1 MKKILPF
8 ILIII
13 AALVLA
19 ACGSR
24 NSSTQTENRDLSYA
38 VGGAPAAPEMA
49 EAPMPAADQF
59 ADSKQWLGSQR
70 GTHCHSKCRSCHC
83 GLRC

>member
-13 AALVLA
+13 TGLVLA

-24 NSSTQTENRDLSYA
+24 PVQHKPKTEIFHMRLA
-38 VGGAPAAPEMA
+38 AAAPAMA
-49 EAPMPAADQF
+49 EAPMPAA
-59 ADSKQWLGSQR
+59 
-70 GTHCHSKCRSCHC
+70 HSRR
-83 GLRC
+83 L